1 MLGIHLAVELA
12 EERDFAA
19 EHVEVQKIGLE
30 GVVEVRGVVGNFVY
44 PVDQLGF
51 QGWPELKKILGKLRE
66 LRWGI
71 VARML
76 DDPLANFKRKIQ
88 AVEAKIAVLELFHD
102 AQRVQIVVETAAVR
116 THQLIELSLTR
127 MTKRRVADVVNEC
140 ECLHEFRI
148 QSESA
153 GDGAGDLGDLQRV
166 GEPVAVV
173 LGATRGKHL
182 RSG

>member
-1 MLGIHLAVELA
+1 MLGIHLGVELA
-12 EERDFAA
+12 EEPDFAA

-66 LRWGI
+66 LSWWM
-71 VARML
+71 VAGML
-76 DDPLANFKRKIQ
+76 YDLLANFNRNIQ
-88 AVEAKIAVLELFHD
+88 AVEAKIAVLELLHD
-102 AQRVQIVVETAAVR
+102 AQRLQIVVETPAVR

-127 MTKRRVADVVNEC
+127 MTKRRGARVVNEC

-153 GDGAGDLGDLQRV
+153 GDRAGNLGDLQRV
-166 GEPVAVV
+166 GEPVAEVI
-173 LGATRGKHL
+173 
-182 RSG
+182 